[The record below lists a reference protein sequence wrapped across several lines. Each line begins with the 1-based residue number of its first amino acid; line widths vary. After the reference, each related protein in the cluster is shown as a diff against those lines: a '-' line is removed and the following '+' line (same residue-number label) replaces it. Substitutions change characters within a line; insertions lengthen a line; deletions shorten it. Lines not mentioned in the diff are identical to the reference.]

1 VLIPLVSVILVSWAA
16 LGMAPQALAQQ
27 TIALGA
33 PKWDAGD
40 QWTWQIGN
48 DQITWTVLS
57 AGGEYVV
64 QEKSPRETGI
74 FHVAADFSSTS
85 ASSAYFL
92 PPFFELQFPLALG
105 KVWTYTKGVAPPGA
119 APYNPSGG
127 PGTSATSANSVEV
140 EVTRITEGVVSITV
154 AGGTF
159 EAVRI
164 FGRSHALG
172 GNGSPYPGLAGPG
185 NYFFPPSDRGD
196 FVVWYAPQVKQV
208 VKITWRGH
216 RFWPAQYE
224 DDSLLLVSYK
234 LHNP

>member
-1 VLIPLVSVILVSWAA
+1 
-16 LGMAPQALAQQ
+16 MAPSVLAQQ

-64 QEKSPRETGI
+64 QEKSARESGV
-74 FHVAADFSSTS
+74 FRVAADFSSTS
-85 ASSAYFL
+85 ASFIYFL
-92 PPFFELQFPLALG
+92 PQFYELQFPLALG
-105 KVWTYTKGVAPPGA
+105 KAWTSTKRVNVRGVRGSPPG
-119 APYNPSGG
+119 PSD
-127 PGTSATSANSVEV
+127 V
-140 EVTRITEGVVSITV
+140 EVTRIPEGVVSIAV
-154 AGGTF
+154 PGGTF

-164 FGRSHALG
+164 FGRAHALDPRM
-172 GNGSPYPGLAGPG
+172 GSPYAGFTQGEAPANISG
-185 NYFFPPSDRGD
+185 TPTITGD
-196 FVVWYAPQVKQV
+196 FITWYAPQVKQM
-208 VKITWRGH
+208 VKITWQASR

-224 DDSLLLVSYK
+224 GTSLLLVSYK

>member
-1 VLIPLVSVILVSWAA
+1 MGWRIVLIPLVGAILVSWAPH
-16 LGMAPQALAQQ
+16 GMAPQVLAQE

-33 PKWDAGD
+33 PKWDVGD

-57 AGGEYVV
+57 ASGEYVV
-64 QEKSPRETGI
+64 QEKSARESGI
-74 FHVAADFSSTS
+74 FHVAADFSSIS

-92 PPFFELQFPLALG
+92 PQFYELRFPLALG
-105 KVWTYTKGVAPPGA
+105 KAWTSTKRVATVGSI
-119 APYNPSGG
+119 N
-127 PGTSATSANSVEV
+127 SAGDV

-154 AGGTF
+154 PGGTF

-164 FGRSHALG
+164 FGRSHVLG
-172 GNGSPYPGLAGPG
+172 GGTESPYPDASRTPVPAAP
-185 NYFFPPSDRGD
+185 FPVMANSGD
-196 FVVWYAPQVKQV
+196 FVTWYAPQVKQV
-208 VKITWRGH
+208 VRITWRGL

-224 DDSLLLVSYK
+224 GASLVLVSYK

>member
-1 VLIPLVSVILVSWAA
+1 MGWRIVLIPLVGAILAGSAA
-16 LGMAPQALAQQ
+16 HGMAPQALAQQ

-33 PKWDAGD
+33 PKWDVGD

-57 AGGEYVV
+57 AGGEYAV
-64 QEKSPRETGI
+64 QEKSARETGV

-92 PPFFELQFPLALG
+92 PQFYEMQFPLALG
-105 KVWTYTKGVAPPGA
+105 KAWTSTKRVVGA
-119 APYNPSGG
+119 VGSPAAG
-127 PGTSATSANSVEV
+127 VEV

-154 AGGTF
+154 PGGTF

-164 FGRSHALG
+164 FGRSHPLDPSK
-172 GNGSPYPGLAGPG
+172 GSPYAGSAKGMPSVTSPG
-185 NYFFPPSDRGD
+185 NPLPAYSGD
-196 FVVWYAPQVKQV
+196 FVTWYAPRVKQV
-208 VKITWRGH
+208 VRITWRGL

-224 DDSLLLVSYK
+224 GASLVLVSYK

>member
-1 VLIPLVSVILVSWAA
+1 
-16 LGMAPQALAQQ
+16 MAPQALAQQ

-33 PKWDAGD
+33 PKWDVGD

-64 QEKSPRETGI
+64 QEKSAKEAGI
-74 FHVAADFSSTS
+74 FHVATDFSSTS

-92 PPFFELQFPLALG
+92 PQFLELQFPLALG
-105 KVWTYTKGVAPPGA
+105 KAWTYTKRVGA
-119 APYNPSGG
+119 GSTAAG
-127 PGTSATSANSVEV
+127 V

-154 AGGTF
+154 PGGTF

-164 FGRSHALG
+164 FGRSHVLG
-172 GNGSPYPGLAGPG
+172 GGDSPYPGLALGWRAPIASPAGQSDPG
-185 NYFFPPSDRGD
+185 NYVSPEPPSGD

-208 VKITWRGH
+208 VRITWRGR

-224 DDSLLLVSYK
+224 NASLVLISYK

>member
-1 VLIPLVSVILVSWAA
+1 MGWRIVLIPLVGVFLVSSAA
-16 LGMAPQALAQQ
+16 LGMAPQVLAQQ

-33 PKWDAGD
+33 PKWEVGD
-40 QWTWQIGN
+40 QWAWQIGN

-57 AGGEYVV
+57 AGGEYAV
-64 QEKSPRETGI
+64 QEKSGRETGI

-85 ASSAYFL
+85 ASAYFL
-92 PPFFELQFPLALG
+92 PAFFELQFPLALG
-105 KVWTYTKGVAPPGA
+105 KVWTYTKRVGDCGVCKPRGR
-119 APYNPSGG
+119 S
-127 PGTSATSANSVEV
+127 TSAGVEV

-154 AGGTF
+154 PGGTF

-164 FGRSHALG
+164 FGRSHTLG
-172 GNGSPYPGLAGPG
+172 GIDSPYPGSSGVG
-185 NYFFPPSDRGD
+185 NYNPPPVDRGD

-208 VKITWRGH
+208 VKITWQGR

-224 DDSLLLVSYK
+224 GSSLLLVSYK

>member
-1 VLIPLVSVILVSWAA
+1 MGWRVILIPLVGAVLVISAA
-16 LGMAPQALAQQ
+16 HGMAPQVLAQQ

-33 PKWDAGD
+33 PKWDVGD

-64 QEKSPRETGI
+64 QEKSATETGV
-74 FHVAADFSSTS
+74 FHVAADFSSIS

-92 PPFFELQFPLALG
+92 PQFYELRFPLALG
-105 KVWTYTKGVAPPGA
+105 KAWTSTKRVATVGSI
-119 APYNPSGG
+119 N
-127 PGTSATSANSVEV
+127 SAGDV

-154 AGGTF
+154 PGGTF

-164 FGRSHALG
+164 FGRSHPLDPSK
-172 GNGSPYPGLAGPG
+172 GSPYAGSAKGMPSVTSPG
-185 NYFFPPSDRGD
+185 NPLPAYSGD
-196 FVVWYAPQVKQV
+196 FVTWYAPRVKQV
-208 VKITWRGH
+208 VRITWRGL

-224 DDSLLLVSYK
+224 GASLVLVSYK

>member
-1 VLIPLVSVILVSWAA
+1 VGWRIVLIPLVSVILVSWAA
-16 LGMAPQALAQQ
+16 LGMAPQVLAQQ
-27 TIALGA
+27 TVALGA
-33 PKWDAGD
+33 QKWDAGD

-64 QEKSPRETGI
+64 QEKSAREAGI

-92 PPFFELQFPLALG
+92 PQFYELQFPLALG
-105 KVWTYTKGVAPPGA
+105 KAWTNTKRVGA
-119 APYNPSGG
+119 RSTAAG
-127 PGTSATSANSVEV
+127 VEV

-154 AGGTF
+154 PGGTF

-208 VKITWRGH
+208 VKITWQGR

-224 DDSLLLVSYK
+224 GASLLLVSYK

>member
-1 VLIPLVSVILVSWAA
+1 
-16 LGMAPQALAQQ
+16 MAPQVPAQQ

-33 PKWDAGD
+33 PKWDVGD
-40 QWTWQIGN
+40 QWAWQIGN

-57 AGGEYVV
+57 ASGEYAV
-64 QEKSPRETGI
+64 QEKSATETGI

-92 PPFFELQFPLALG
+92 PQFYELQFPLALG
-105 KVWTYTKGVAPPGA
+105 KAWTYTKRVGAAGSTPGA
-119 APYNPSGG
+119 AGAG
-127 PGTSATSANSVEV
+127 VEV

-154 AGGTF
+154 PAGTF

-164 FGRSHALG
+164 FGRSQVLDPG
-172 GNGSPYPGLAGPG
+172 TGSPYSGTEGPG
-185 NYFFPPSDRGD
+185 VLQYPAMFSGD

-208 VKITWRGH
+208 VRITWRGR
-216 RFWPAQYE
+216 RFWPAHY
-224 DDSLLLVSYK
+224 DGASLLLVSYK